1 MPEEASIDESGELDT
16 TLLSTNWK
24 KYSPSSFD
32 IYSAGVVL
40 VQLAL
45 KPVRTQPAHDT
56 YSSSSPAAE
65 PRYVRLCKDDRLN
78 PVLQTVG
85 TVYECH
91 HFNVRH
97 IEWMGK
103 CRRATVSCGM
113 WSDAAMSFFVIV
125 TID

>member
-78 PVLQTVG
+78 PVLRTVG

-97 IEWMGK
+97 ILNGWENAEGRPFRAA
-103 CRRATVSCGM
+103 CGVTRRCLSLLL
-113 WSDAAMSFFVIV
+113 
-125 TID
+125 